1 MKNIEKYSG
10 FEQGPI
16 RPPSEA
22 MSLLIR
28 VTRNCPW
35 NKCRFCPVYKGAKF
49 SRRPIEHVLKDIDT
63 VAEIIQKLDSLT
75 QGSAIT
81 REMVQKA
88 GQNLE
93 EKDYDALYAAL
104 NWMSGGRES
113 VFLQDANSL
122 IVKPDDLVIILDR
135 IMAKFP
141 YVKRITSYARSTT
154 IAKISDEDLKRFKDA
169 GLNRIHIGME
179 SGSDNVL
186 KMIEKGADKKTHVIA
201 GQKVK
206 KSGISLSEYV
216 MPGLGG
222 KKYSKEHAL
231 ETADALNQIIPDFIR
246 VRTLAI
252 PNQTPL
258 FKDLEEKKFEKLTD
272 LECAEELKLFIEN
285 LNPMDSNIVSD
296 HVLNL
301 FEDIKGKLSEDKD
314 EMLSKIDKFLSL
326 SDYDKMVY
334 QIGRRTG
341 LFRGVMDM
349 TDKSR
354 YERAAETA
362 TKFKMTPENADFVIA
377 ELMKRF
383 I

>member
-1 MKNIEKYSG
+1 MKNTQEYSG

-49 SRRPIEHVLKDIDT
+49 SRRPLEHILMDIEKVY
-63 VAEIIQKLDSLT
+63 EIIQEIESLSN
-75 QGSAIT
+75 GSVIT
-81 REMVQKA
+81 RDIVQKA
-88 GQNLE
+88 GKNLE

-104 NWMSGGRES
+104 NWISGGMES

-122 IVKPDDLVIILDR
+122 IVKPDELVVILER
-135 IMAKFP
+135 IMERFP
-141 YVKRITSYARSTT
+141 KVKRITSYARSSTT
-154 IAKISDEDLKRFKDA
+154 AKISDDDLKRFKNA

-186 KMIEKGADKKTHVIA
+186 KMIEKGADKQTHIRA

-222 KKYSKEHAL
+222 RKYSKEHAL
-231 ETADALNQIIPDFIR
+231 ETADALNQINPDFIR
-246 VRTLAI
+246 IRTLAI
-252 PNQTPL
+252 PNHTPL
-258 FKDLEEKKFEKLTD
+258 FEDLEEKRFEKLTD
-272 LECAEELKLFIEN
+272 LECAEELRLFIDS
-285 LNPMDSNIVSD
+285 LKPVDSNIVSD
-296 HVLNL
+296 HILNL
-301 FEDIKGKLSEDKD
+301 FEDINGNLLKDKN

-326 SDYDKMVY
+326 SDNDKMIY
-334 QIGRRTG
+334 QVGRRTG

-349 TDKSR
+349 TDMSR

-362 TKFKMTPENADFVIA
+362 LKLNMTPENADLVIA

>member
-1 MKNIEKYSG
+1 MKNTNEYSG

-35 NKCRFCPVYKGAKF
+35 NKCRFCPVYKGSKF
-49 SRRPIEHVLKDIDT
+49 SRRPLEHVLMDIDK
-63 VAEIIQKLDSLT
+63 VYEIIQEIESLSN
-75 QGSAIT
+75 GSVIT
-81 REMVQKA
+81 RDVVQKA
-88 GQNLE
+88 GQNFDE
-93 EKDYDALYAAL
+93 RDYDALYAAL
-104 NWMSGGRES
+104 NWISGGMES

-122 IVKPDDLVIILDR
+122 IIKPDELVTILER
-135 IMAKFP
+135 TMERFP
-141 YVKRITSYARSTT
+141 YVKRITSYARSATV
-154 IAKISDEDLKRFKDA
+154 AKISDDDLKRFKNA

-186 KMIEKGADKKTHVIA
+186 KIIEKGADKQTHIKA

-206 KSGISLSEYV
+206 NSGISLSEYV

-222 KKYSKEHAL
+222 RKYSKEHAL
-231 ETADALNQIIPDFIR
+231 ETADALNQINPDFIR

-252 PNQTPL
+252 PNHTPL
-258 FKDLEEKKFEKLTD
+258 YQDLEDKKFEKLTD
-272 LECAEELKLFIEN
+272 LECAEELRLFIEN
-285 LNPMDSNIVSD
+285 LDYMDSNIVSD

-301 FEDIKGKLSEDKD
+301 FEDINGNLLEQKD
-314 EMLSKIDKFLSL
+314 EMLSKIDKFLKM
-326 SDYDKMVY
+326 SDHDKMIY
-334 QIGRRTG
+334 QVGRRTG
-341 LFRGVMDM
+341 LFRGVLDM
-349 TDKSR
+349 TDRSK

-362 TKFKMTPENADFVIA
+362 AKLNMTPENSDAVIA